1 MTEKQFKMFNVLSHL
16 GIQYKLKLLLDISS
30 YFSQNVEE

>member
-1 MTEKQFKMFNVLSHL
+1 MTEKQLKMFNVLSHL
-16 GIQYKLKLLLDISS
+16 GIPFKLKLLLDILS